1 MPETAGKPITCRAAV
16 AWEANTPLVIE
27 TIEVAPPNVGEVRVK
42 LVAAGVCHS
51 DENFRKGHSDD
62 VFPGVFGHEASG
74 IIESIGEG
82 VRSVKPGDHVIPL
95 LLAQC
100 GECAFC
106 KNSRTNFCVRG
117 VRMRGE
123 MLDGTKRSTS
133 RGKPLCQLLGV
144 GAFSEYAVLPEIAVA
159 KIAESVPLKE
169 ACLLGCCVPTGYGA
183 VVNVAKVEPGSSTAV
198 WGLGGVGLSAVMGC
212 KAAGA
217 TRIIGI
223 DIKPEKFQLA
233 KELGCTEC
241 VNPKDYDKPIQQ
253 VLKEMTE
260 GGVNYSVECIGN
272 VETMRAA
279 FEASHPILGA
289 TVLVGIAPQG
299 EELKINPRDC
309 FFGRTIKGTLCGG
322 FKGKDGIT
330 QLSEKYMAGTLK
342 LDKIISHT
350 MPLDKINEAFDLM
363 HAGKSIR
370 TVIHF

>member
-1 MPETAGKPITCRAAV
+1 MYYESYLSKPITCRAAV

-117 VRMRGE
+117 VRIRGE

-144 GAFSEYAVLPEIAVA
+144 GAFSEYAVLPEIA
-159 KIAESVPLKE
+159 
-169 ACLLGCCVPTGYGA
+169 
-183 VVNVAKVEPGSSTAV
+183 VAKVEPGSSTAV

-241 VNPKDYDKPIQQ
+241 VNPKDHDKPIQQ

-260 GGVNYSVECIGN
+260 GGVNYSVECVGN

-279 FEASHPILGA
+279 FEASHPILGT

-309 FFGRTIKGTLCGG
+309 FFGRTIIGTLCGG